1 MKNEIKKCFLLYI
14 RRKRSKKKGELF
26 DVFIIHIS
34 IEKLGDFTFLSRSIH
49 IKFGLEI
56 REYAICLLKHINV
69 AIGCFVKLLEKEKKN
84 PLGLENCM
92 Q

>member
-1 MKNEIKKCFLLYI
+1 MKLKNVFFHIFEGNVV
-14 RRKRSKKKGELF
+14 KKKGELF

>member
-1 MKNEIKKCFLLYI
+1 MKNEIKKVCFHKLEGNVV
-14 RRKRSKKKGELF
+14 KRKGELF

-69 AIGCFVKLLEKEKKN
+69 ANGYFVKLLEKEKKKSFST
-84 PLGLENCM
+84 
-92 Q
+92 